1 MNTLYDITLQYREML
16 EKMLDTA
23 SEDGEVDEQVMYEL
37 AQAQDTLEVKAE
49 NCAAMYLE
57 IDSEVERI
65 KKFEG
70 KIKTRRE
77 RLQNRRD
84 RLKEYIDRNLT
95 AAQIERIEGAFVN
108 ISYRKS
114 EKVEIDNEAEI
125 PEEYWRVTKEPDK
138 TAIKQALKAGISMG
152 AHLEPTKSIQI
163 K

>member
-23 SEDGEVDEQVMYEL
+23 SEDGEVDEQVMHEL
-37 AQAQDTLEVKAE
+37 AQAQDALEVKAE

-95 AAQIERIEGAFVN
+95 AAQIERIEGEFVN

>member
-23 SEDGEVDEQVMYEL
+23 SEDGEVDEQVMHEL
-37 AQAQDTLEVKAE
+37 AQAQDALEIKAE

-95 AAQIERIEGAFVN
+95 AAQIERIEGEFVN

>member
-95 AAQIERIEGAFVN
+95 AAQIERIEGEFVN

-152 AHLEPTKSIQI
+152 AHLEQTKSIQI

>member
-37 AQAQDTLEVKAE
+37 TQVQDALEVKAE

-95 AAQIERIEGAFVN
+95 AAQIERIEGEFVN

>member
-23 SEDGEVDEQVMYEL
+23 SEDGEVDEQVMHEL
-37 AQAQDTLEVKAE
+37 AQAQDALEVKAE

-95 AAQIERIEGAFVN
+95 AAQIERIEGEFVN

-152 AHLEPTKSIQI
+152 AHLEQTKSIQI

>member
-23 SEDGEVDEQVMYEL
+23 SEDGEVDEQVMHEL
-37 AQAQDTLEVKAE
+37 AQAQDALEVKAE
-49 NCAAMYLE
+49 NCAEMYLE

-95 AAQIERIEGAFVN
+95 AAQIERIEGEFVN

-152 AHLEPTKSIQI
+152 AHLEQTKSIQI

>member
-23 SEDGEVDEQVMYEL
+23 SEDGEVDEQVMHEL
-37 AQAQDTLEVKAE
+37 AQAQDALEVKAE

-95 AAQIERIEGAFVN
+95 AAQIERIEGEFVN

-125 PEEYWRVTKEPDK
+125 PEEYWRVTKEPVK

-152 AHLEPTKSIQI
+152 AHLEQTKSIQI

>member
-23 SEDGEVDEQVMYEL
+23 SEDGEVDEQVMHEL
-37 AQAQDTLEVKAE
+37 TQAQDALEVKAE

-57 IDSEVERI
+57 IDSEIERI

-95 AAQIERIEGAFVN
+95 AAQIERIEGEFVN

>member
-95 AAQIERIEGAFVN
+95 AAQIERIEGEFVN

>member
-23 SEDGEVDEQVMYEL
+23 SEDGEVDEQVMHEL
-37 AQAQDTLEVKAE
+37 TQTQDALEVKAE

-65 KKFEG
+65 KRFEG

>member
-1 MNTLYDITLQYREML
+1 
-16 EKMLDTA
+16 
-23 SEDGEVDEQVMYEL
+23 
-37 AQAQDTLEVKAE
+37 
-49 NCAAMYLE
+49 MYLE

-95 AAQIERIEGAFVN
+95 AAQIERIEGEFVN

-114 EKVEIDNEAEI
+114 EKVEIDNESEI

>member
-23 SEDGEVDEQVMYEL
+23 SEDGEVDEQVMHEL
-37 AQAQDTLEVKAE
+37 AQAQDALEVKAE

-84 RLKEYIDRNLT
+84 KIGRASCR
-95 AAQIERIEGAFVN
+95 ERV
-108 ISYRKS
+108 
-114 EKVEIDNEAEI
+114 
-125 PEEYWRVTKEPDK
+125 
-138 TAIKQALKAGISMG
+138 
-152 AHLEPTKSIQI
+152 
-163 K
+163 

>member
-1 MNTLYDITLQYREML
+1 MNTLYDITVQYREML

-23 SEDGEVDEQVMYEL
+23 SEDGEVDEQVMHEL
-37 AQAQDTLEVKAE
+37 TQTQDALEVKAE

-65 KKFEG
+65 KRFEG

-95 AAQIERIEGAFVN
+95 AAQIERIEGEFVN

-152 AHLEPTKSIQI
+152 AHLKPTKSIQI

>member
-23 SEDGEVDEQVMYEL
+23 SEDGEVDEQVMHEL
-37 AQAQDTLEVKAE
+37 AQAQDALEVKAE

-84 RLKEYIDRNLT
+84 RLKEYIDRNVT
-95 AAQIERIEGAFVN
+95 AAQIERIEGEFVN

-152 AHLEPTKSIQI
+152 AHLEQTKSIQI

>member
-23 SEDGEVDEQVMYEL
+23 SEDGEVDEQVMHEL
-37 AQAQDTLEVKAE
+37 TQTQDALEVKAE

-65 KKFEG
+65 KRFEG

-95 AAQIERIEGAFVN
+95 AAQIERIEGEFVN

>member
-23 SEDGEVDEQVMYEL
+23 SEDGEVDEQVMHEL
-37 AQAQDTLEVKAE
+37 TQTQDALEVKAE

-65 KKFEG
+65 KRFEG

-95 AAQIERIEGAFVN
+95 AAQIERIEGEFVN

-152 AHLEPTKSIQI
+152 AHLEQTKSIQI